1 MSTPTPSK
9 VLLTSTAAYA
19 TTFYLSFPASPTATR
34 LAKTREALSLI
45 HCTVAAALSMICL
58 YQHRDALFPTLSPA
72 ASASQPPSIADR
84 RRLEAALPLIAT
96 RSAFAN
102 AITAFE
108 TGYLLSDSLILLY
121 SVRLARR
128 SSITAK
134 SKQRLVGLNMRHLA
148 YHHAGLSAALLYLQ
162 WYIYQGREKGV
173 LVIALMM
180 LMNASSP
187 FGTVRWWLLNFRS
200 ERTTAIAF
208 ATAAYLTIYAAARVG
223 LVYAI
228 LRVWGR
234 QTGVGALQAFGGLRW
249 QCKLGTGT
257 MGFVNVAWLVM
268 GVSNFLRR
276 TLHSNAKLAVD

>member
-1 MSTPTPSK
+1 MSIPTPSQI
-9 VLLTSTAAYA
+9 LLTSTAAYA
-19 TTFYLSFPASPTATR
+19 STFYLSLPPSPTATR

-45 HCTVAAALSMICL
+45 HCTVATALSLACL
-58 YQHRDALFPTLSPA
+58 RQQRDALFPRLPPGVPSSQSLSNVDPRV
-72 ASASQPPSIADR
+72 SES
-84 RRLEAALPLIAT
+84 ALPLIAT

-128 SSITAK
+128 SNVAAK

-162 WYIYQGREKGV
+162 WYIYHGREKGV
-173 LVIALMM
+173 LVIVMMM

-187 FGTVRWWLLNFRS
+187 FGTLRWWLVNFRG
-200 ERTTAIAF
+200 ERKTAIAF

-257 MGFVNVAWLVM
+257 MGAVNTAWLVM

-276 TLHSNAKLAVD
+276 SLQLNREI

>member
-1 MSTPTPSK
+1 MSMPTPSQ

-19 TTFYLSFPASPTATR
+19 ATFYLSLPASPTSTR
-34 LAKTREALSLI
+34 LAKTREALSVI
-45 HCTVAAALSMICL
+45 HCTLATTLSVACL
-58 YQHRDALFPTLSPA
+58 RQHRDALFPTLPPASPLSHA
-72 ASASQPPSIADR
+72 PSKINSRASES
-84 RRLEAALPLIAT
+84 ALPLIAT

-102 AITAFE
+102 AITALE

-121 SVRLARR
+121 CVQLAR
-128 SSITAK
+128 SNHVAAK

-173 LVIALMM
+173 LVIIMMM

-187 FGTVRWWLLNFRS
+187 FGTLRWWLVNFRS
-200 ERTTAIAF
+200 EKKTAIAF
-208 ATAAYLTIYAAARVG
+208 ATAAYLTVYAAARVG

-228 LRVWGR
+228 LRIWGR
-234 QTGVGALQAFGGLRW
+234 QTGVGALQTFGGLRW

-257 MGFVNVAWLVM
+257 MATVNMAWLVM

-276 TLHSNAKLAVD
+276 NLGFSSKRRD

>member
-1 MSTPTPSK
+1 MSIPTPSQI
-9 VLLTSTAAYA
+9 LLTSTAVYA
-19 TTFYLSFPASPTATR
+19 STFYLSLPTSPTATR

-45 HCTVAAALSMICL
+45 HCTVATALSLACL
-58 YQHRDALFPTLSPA
+58 RQHHDALFPALPPA
-72 ASASQPPSIADR
+72 SPPSQASSNANLR
-84 RRLEAALPLIAT
+84 ASESALPLIAT

-121 SVRLARR
+121 SVRLARQ
-128 SSITAK
+128 SNVATK

-162 WYIYQGREKGV
+162 WYIYHGREKGV
-173 LVIALMM
+173 LVIVMMM

-187 FGTVRWWLLNFRS
+187 FGTLRWWLVNFRS
-200 ERTTAIAF
+200 ERRTAIAF
-208 ATAAYLTIYAAARVG
+208 ATATYLAVYAAARVG

-257 MGFVNVAWLVM
+257 MWAVNTAWLIM
-268 GVSNFLRR
+268 GVSNFMRR
-276 TLHSNAKLAVD
+276 SLDFNVKPGD

>member
-1 MSTPTPSK
+1 MSTPTPSQI
-9 VLLTSTAAYA
+9 LLTSTAAYA
-19 TTFYLSFPASPTATR
+19 SVFYLSLPSSLTATR

-45 HCTVAAALSMICL
+45 HCTLATALSFACL
-58 YQHRDALFPTLSPA
+58 RQHRDALFPTLPTAPSKGAPR
-72 ASASQPPSIADR
+72 ASES
-84 RRLEAALPLIAT
+84 ALPLIAT

-102 AITAFE
+102 AITALE

-121 SVRLARR
+121 SVRLAR
-128 SSITAK
+128 SNHAAAK

-162 WYIYQGREKGV
+162 WYIYRGRERGV
-173 LVIALMM
+173 LVIVMMM

-187 FGTVRWWLLNFRS
+187 FGTLRWWLVNFRS
-200 ERTTAIAF
+200 GRNTAITC
-208 ATAAYLTIYAAARVG
+208 ATAAYLTVYAAARVG

-228 LRVWGR
+228 LGVWGR

-257 MGFVNVAWLVM
+257 MAAVNIAWLIT

-276 TLHSNAKLAVD
+276 NFDFRVKKGG